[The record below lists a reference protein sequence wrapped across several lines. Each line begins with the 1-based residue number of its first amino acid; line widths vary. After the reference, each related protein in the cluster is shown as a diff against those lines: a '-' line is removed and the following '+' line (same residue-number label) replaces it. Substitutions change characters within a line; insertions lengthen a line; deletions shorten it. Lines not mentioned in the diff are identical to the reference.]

1 MAARGVAGKIV
12 AGAGIAGWF
21 GFNAAM
27 AFYTYL
33 TRNSPDLPDFA
44 AGRVMPMHQHARTFY
59 VRVWEQRLTLI
70 GLALSLLLV
79 MSAGLAWYVWYR
91 DAFRPKRGLG
101 LLNACAVAAFAAYA
115 TYAIWPMP

>member
-1 MAARGVAGKIV
+1 MAARGLAGKIV

-21 GFNAAM
+21 GFNAVM
-27 AFYTYL
+27 AFYTFL
-33 TRNSPDLPDFA
+33 GRNSSELPDFA
-44 AGRVMPMHQHARTFY
+44 AGFVMPMHQHGRTFY
-59 VRVWEQRLTLI
+59 VQVWEQRLTLI

-79 MSAGLAWYVWYR
+79 MSAGIAWYR

-115 TYAIWPMP
+115 AYALWPMPR